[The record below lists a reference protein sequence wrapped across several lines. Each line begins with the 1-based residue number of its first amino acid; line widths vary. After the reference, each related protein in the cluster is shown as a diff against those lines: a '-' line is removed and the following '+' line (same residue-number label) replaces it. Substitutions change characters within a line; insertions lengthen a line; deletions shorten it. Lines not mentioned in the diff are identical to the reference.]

1 MPNTTE
7 DPSAALAN
15 CLTDAE
21 FPELPNFQR
30 GKVRDSYD
38 LLDGRRVMVATDRQ
52 SAFDIV
58 LAAVP
63 YKGQVLNETARFW
76 FEETRDICPNHVI
89 NYPDPNVAVARRLDM
104 LPVEMVVRD
113 YLTGS
118 TETSIWPMYER
129 GERHMYGHTFP
140 DGLVK
145 NQKLP
150 GTILTPTTKAEVGGH
165 DAPIT
170 ATEIVKQGLLS

>member
-1 MPNTTE
+1 MPNRIE
-7 DPSAALAN
+7 NSSAALAN

-21 FPELPNFQR
+21 FSGLPNFQR

-38 LLDGRRVMVATDRQ
+38 LPDGRRVMVATDRQ

-89 NYPDPNVAVARRLDM
+89 DYPDPNVAVARRLDM

-129 GERHMYGHTFP
+129 GGRHMYGHTLP
-140 DGLVK
+140 DG
-145 NQKLP
+145 
-150 GTILTPTTKAEVGGH
+150 
-165 DAPIT
+165 
-170 ATEIVKQGLLS
+170 